1 MPPRIALGRQGVRA
15 LSTPRKRVSRCG
27 TPRAHPAAVDGSWN
41 RKEQGAQARRLCPLC
56 RAGRPQEDSGGH
68 GAPAS
73 KGQWHDWRAVVQGR
87 WVRIVVTAVVLL
99 GGVGYIVNSVLR
111 KPLLEPQR
119 GQISPRVISKFPADR
134 W

>member
-1 MPPRIALGRQGVRA
+1 MEDDPSDPD
-15 LSTPRKRVSRCG
+15 VSILD
-27 TPRAHPAAVDGSWN
+27 PHPDDA
-41 RKEQGAQARRLCPLC
+41 P
-56 RAGRPQEDSGGH
+56 

-73 KGQWHDWRAVVQGR
+73 KGQWHDWRAVVQVR